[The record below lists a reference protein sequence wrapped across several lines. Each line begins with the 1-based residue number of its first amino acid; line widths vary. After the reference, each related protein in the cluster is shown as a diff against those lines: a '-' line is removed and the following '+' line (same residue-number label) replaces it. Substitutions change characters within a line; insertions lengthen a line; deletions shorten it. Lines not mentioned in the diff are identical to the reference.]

1 MFDAN
6 ELRIL
11 ISGAPGE
18 IDVNDWRNH
27 SQYRGKIQF
36 ILRDNKLEYSFVV
49 APYSKEHPVIQAFW
63 RCVHEFT
70 DDQKRKLLKFT
81 TSCSRPPLFGFKV
94 NIIKS
99 HKSNLT

>member
-1 MFDAN
+1 MF
-6 ELRIL
+6 L
-11 ISGAPGE
+11 IGE
-18 IDVNDWRNH
+18 IIRNIEVRE
-27 SQYRGKIQF
+27 SLFERKTNPDR
-36 ILRDNKLEYSFVV
+36 LCVV

-94 NIIKS
+94 NIIK
-99 HKSNLT
+99 

>member
-18 IDVNDWRNH
+18 IDVNDWRDH
-27 SQYRGKIQF
+27 SQYRGKIKFIRQKKNKYLF
-36 ILRDNKLEYSFVV
+36 IL

-63 RCVHEFT
+63 RCVHQFT
-70 DDQKRKLLKFT
+70 DEQKRKLLKFT

-94 NIIKS
+94 NMII
-99 HKSNLT
+99 